1 MNKKSQS
8 QEDQLLISATAWQ
21 RKPIKS
27 PQAIGSEVAYFLR
40 QHTKAAEKTSPVIAA
55 FNEIL
60 GPLTRYYKPD
70 RIERSVLYVLSPA
83 GPYLHQFK
91 MMERDI
97 LDKINAACPRA
108 RIRAVQCKV
117 NNQS

>member
-1 MNKKSQS
+1 VSKKSQS

-21 RKPIKS
+21 RKPVKS
-27 PQAIGSEVAYFLR
+27 PQAIGSEVTYFLR
-40 QHTKAAEKTSPVIAA
+40 QYTKTADKAAPVIAA
-55 FNEIL
+55 FNDIL

-70 RIERSVLYVLSPA
+70 RIERGILYVLSPA

-91 MMERDI
+91 MMECDI

-108 RIRAVQCKV
+108 KIRAVQCKV
-117 NNQS
+117 NNQ